1 MFRAGCRLLPDVAA
15 TAECVVDLLMRES
28 AFLATLLE
36 HSIFPDC
43 HEVQMPSHPI
53 SRNRTLLDVSRIGRL
68 KNTFPPQDS
77 H

>member
-36 HSIFPDC
+36 HSIFPV
-43 HEVQMPSHPI
+43 VQMPSHPI